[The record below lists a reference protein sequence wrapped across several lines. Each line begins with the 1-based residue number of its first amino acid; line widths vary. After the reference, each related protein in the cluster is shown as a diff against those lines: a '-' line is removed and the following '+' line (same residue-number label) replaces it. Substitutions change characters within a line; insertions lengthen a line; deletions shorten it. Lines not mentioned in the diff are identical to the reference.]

1 MKRTQVQLD
10 DVTYERVRRRAF
22 EARRSISAV
31 IRETL
36 AAALDPDRPKITR
49 PADLTF
55 VGAGRS
61 RQRPQRPVSE
71 YHDAALA
78 EAWLPRTRPSRRR
91 R

>member
-10 DVTYERVRRRAF
+10 DATYDLVRRRAF
-22 EARRSISAV
+22 EDRRSISAV

-36 AAALDPDRPKITR
+36 AAAFATERKVAVR
-49 PADLTF
+49 VGDLGF

-61 RQRPQRPVSE
+61 RQSPGEAVSE
-71 YHDAALA
+71 HHDDALA
-78 EAWLPRTRPSRRR
+78 AVLSARRGR